1 MHSLTDSESTNKFKS
16 KATEFYTL
24 FSKTS
29 NWTTT
34 LERLCTTEHDVN
46 HKQKTHTIVDS
57 DVENFII
64 QFLNYKQT
72 NGGVE
77 EKLIYN
83 QAALRNDKS
92 AAKHF
97 VARCMT
103 KRAVIHRSI
112 NTSSYLNFDETS
124 NNITQTKIRPNSFL
138 CMTDDEINI
147 SSLFSVSVTAP
158 FPSDSAPTTVA
169 STPTTV
175 ASTPTGLG
183 AGAGFGTGLGAS
195 VFDSTDGNDGIYVA
209 CCHIDIRPVVFY
221 VLFVFIVINIAVI
234 NCCF

>member
-1 MHSLTDSESTNKFKS
+1 M
-16 KATEFYTL
+16 
-24 FSKTS
+24 
-29 NWTTT
+29 
-34 LERLCTTEHDVN
+34 
-46 HKQKTHTIVDS
+46 
-57 DVENFII
+57 
-64 QFLNYKQT
+64 
-72 NGGVE
+72 
-77 EKLIYN
+77 IYN

-112 NTSSYLNFDETS
+112 NTSSYLNLDETS
-124 NNITQTKIRPNSFL
+124 NITQTKIRPNSFL

-158 FPSDSAPTTVA
+158 FPSDSA
-169 STPTTV
+169 PTTV